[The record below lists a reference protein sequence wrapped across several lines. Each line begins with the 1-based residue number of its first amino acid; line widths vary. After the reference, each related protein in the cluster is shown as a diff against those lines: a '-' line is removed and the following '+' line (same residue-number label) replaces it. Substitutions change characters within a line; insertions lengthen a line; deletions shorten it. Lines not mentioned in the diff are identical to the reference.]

1 MIKLKIDGR
10 DVTVEKGT
18 SILNAALRV
27 GVKIPTLCHDQRL
40 IPFGACRM
48 CIVEETGKRGKLIP
62 ACYTPARA
70 GMDIVTDSPKIRTSR
85 RKKLEL
91 LLLNHPMDCPT
102 CDRRGNC
109 DLQRLVYEYGLS
121 DKMYPWQQT
130 TFPIDDVSPF
140 IKRDPNKCILCG
152 KCVRIC
158 DELQGRG
165 ALSFLDRGLNTRIGT
180 SYDQVLACEFCG
192 QCIDVCPVG
201 ALTSTMFDYETR
213 WWELEEH
220 STVCGY
226 CGCGCTLTVGCK
238 DGRIKRVESGPKR
251 ASNEGNLCARGRFG
265 WEYIHSP
272 QRLTSPLL
280 RKSGTLS
287 EVSWEE
293 ALQFTAD
300 AFKGIKDTHG
310 GKAIAGIASDRLTN
324 EEHYLFQKLMRCGLN
339 TNHIDHSGGYGY
351 SGLTGLKKSLGYG
364 ATTNS
369 ISEIRNAEVIM
380 LVRFDPYAMHPM
392 IKIELNHA
400 LRDANPRLIL
410 LNSLDC
416 KITHPEGKSPLS
428 APPLSVLHRPGTEV
442 ALINGM
448 IQVIIEEDLMDTSFV
463 TSSTTGL
470 DTLQQQVARFTP
482 DYVESLTGV
491 PAARIQ
497 ESARIFARAK
507 SAVSLLGSSW
517 GFPRDEYDLAIALS
531 NLSLLTGR
539 IGKRYSGMYYLSDKC
554 NSQGALDMGVSPCFL
569 PGLSDLQDASER
581 KRFATH
587 WGTSLPQEE
596 GLGASSIFKAAEEK
610 QIKAL
615 YLVGE
620 NPLATYPGYHQTLRA
635 LTALDTLIVQELFLT
650 ETAEHSQVV
659 LPACCSPEKEGTY
672 TALDRTV
679 QKLNQVILPPEGAV
693 PDGTIFMELS
703 QRLGCSM
710 SYSSSSGIM
719 DEINQLVASYGG
731 IQYDRLA
738 SGPLAWPCPD
748 STHPGTPNL
757 FQEGS
762 NGSTAAFIPVEPR
775 DAEEADPAYPY
786 TLVTA
791 GLLFHSGS
799 LSLMSTHLKD
809 ICGNNYVEVH
819 KSDARRMDMEDGEE
833 ILVRS
838 RYGEVKVP
846 CKVSGRPLSGVV
858 FMPYHFS
865 PGVNLLADKETGQTR
880 VSLEKITK

>member
-1 MIKLKIDGR
+1 MAQVQMIKLKIDGR

-48 CIVEETGKRGKLIP
+48 CIVEEAGKRGKLIP

-70 GMDIVTDSPKIRTSR
+70 GMDIVTDSPKIRASR

-102 CDRRGNC
+102 CDKRGNC

-121 DKMYPWQQT
+121 DKVYPWQQT
-130 TFPIDDVSPF
+130 TFPVDDVSPF

-213 WWELEEH
+213 WWELSEH

-226 CGCGCTLTVGCK
+226 CGCGCTLTIGCK
-238 DGRIKRVESGPKR
+238 DGRIKRVESGPKG

-300 AFKGIKDTHG
+300 ALKGIKDTHG

-351 SGLTGLKKSLGYG
+351 SGLMALKKSLGYG

-400 LRDANPRLIL
+400 LRDANPRLML

-428 APPLSVLHRPGTEV
+428 VPPLSMLHRPGTEV

-448 IQVIIEEDLMDTSFV
+448 IQVIIEEDLMDTNFV

-470 DTLQQQVARFTP
+470 GNLATAGCPLYSGLCGVTDRGAGSPDTGGRPYFCP
-482 DYVESLTGV
+482 GKKRGI
-491 PAARIQ
+491 PAGFKLG
-497 ESARIFARAK
+497 IF
-507 SAVSLLGSSW
+507 
-517 GFPRDEYDLAIALS
+517 P
-531 NLSLLTGR
+531 GR
-539 IGKRYSGMYYLSDKC
+539 I
-554 NSQGALDMGVSPCFL
+554 
-569 PGLSDLQDASER
+569 
-581 KRFATH
+581 
-587 WGTSLPQEE
+587 
-596 GLGASSIFKAAEEK
+596 
-610 QIKAL
+610 
-615 YLVGE
+615 
-620 NPLATYPGYHQTLRA
+620 
-635 LTALDTLIVQELFLT
+635 
-650 ETAEHSQVV
+650 
-659 LPACCSPEKEGTY
+659 
-672 TALDRTV
+672 
-679 QKLNQVILPPEGAV
+679 
-693 PDGTIFMELS
+693 
-703 QRLGCSM
+703 
-710 SYSSSSGIM
+710 
-719 DEINQLVASYGG
+719 
-731 IQYDRLA
+731 
-738 SGPLAWPCPD
+738 
-748 STHPGTPNL
+748 
-757 FQEGS
+757 
-762 NGSTAAFIPVEPR
+762 
-775 DAEEADPAYPY
+775 
-786 TLVTA
+786 
-791 GLLFHSGS
+791 
-799 LSLMSTHLKD
+799 
-809 ICGNNYVEVH
+809 
-819 KSDARRMDMEDGEE
+819 
-833 ILVRS
+833 
-838 RYGEVKVP
+838 
-846 CKVSGRPLSGVV
+846 
-858 FMPYHFS
+858 
-865 PGVNLLADKETGQTR
+865 
-880 VSLEKITK
+880 